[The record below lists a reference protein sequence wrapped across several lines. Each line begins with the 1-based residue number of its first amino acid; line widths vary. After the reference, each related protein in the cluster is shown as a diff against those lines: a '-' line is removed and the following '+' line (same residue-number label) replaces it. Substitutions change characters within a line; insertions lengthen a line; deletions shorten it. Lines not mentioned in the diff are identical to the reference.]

1 MITEKDIVDQLSETV
16 SERVSNVIRENLSSL
31 VESEISKALSR
42 SLMEG
47 HYYRSM
53 SNEVIDGIDSIYS
66 EIKSAKKSLAPHES
80 AESVH
85 LLQKTDSILDGIVK
99 ATEKATLTI
108 LDHLELMQDEIG
120 EIKNFLGFENNGP
133 VKNRLERLDRT
144 ILDVMTEL
152 SFQDLTGQQIRK
164 VVQSLKKVEEIVFKI
179 YVTTEIIK
187 KSKEQSPEKDIDQLR
202 EETRDIIHSAHEKKD
217 LVDQQGVDALL
228 EQLNE

>member
-16 SERVSNVIRENLSSL
+16 SERVSNVIKESLSNL

-53 SNEVIDGIDSIYS
+53 SNEVIDGIDNIYS

-85 LLQKTDSILDGIVK
+85 LLQKSDSILDGIVK

-108 LDHLELMQDEIG
+108 LDHLELMQSEIS
-120 EIKNFLGFENNGP
+120 EIKCLGGLESNGP
-133 VKNRLERLDRT
+133 VRERLEKLDRT

-152 SFQDLTGQQIRK
+152 SFQDLTGQQIRR
-164 VVQSLKKVEEIVFKI
+164 VVQSLKKVEEIVFNI

-187 KSKEQSPEKDIDQLR
+187 KSKELSPEKDIDQLR
-202 EETRDIIHSAHEKKD
+202 EETRCIIHSAQQQKN
-217 LVDQQGVDALL
+217 LIDQEGVDALL